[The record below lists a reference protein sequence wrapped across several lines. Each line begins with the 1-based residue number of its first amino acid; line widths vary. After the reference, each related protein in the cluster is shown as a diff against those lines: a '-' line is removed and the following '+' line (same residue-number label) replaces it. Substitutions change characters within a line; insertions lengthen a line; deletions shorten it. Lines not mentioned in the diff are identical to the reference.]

1 MTRLVATCLQMNT
14 RADGAT
20 EDQVQMFEA
29 KQAAERELKIA
40 EAEVARQKAQKRAP
54 NRDALKRL
62 EAAEEALEELM
73 QENLD
78 DFAEE

>member
-1 MTRLVATCLQMNT
+1 MNT

-20 EDQVQMFEA
+20 EEQVQKFEA
-29 KQAAERELKIA
+29 KQAAERELRGA

-54 NRDALKRL
+54 NKDALKRL

>member
-1 MTRLVATCLQMNT
+1 MNT

-20 EDQVQMFEA
+20 EEQVQKFEA
-29 KQAAERELKIA
+29 KQAAERELRVA
-40 EAEVARQKAQKRAP
+40 EAEVARQKAQKRPP

-62 EAAEEALEELM
+62 EAAEEALEDLM

>member
-1 MTRLVATCLQMNT
+1 MNT

-40 EAEVARQKAQKRAP
+40 EAEVARQKAQTRAP
-54 NRDALKRL
+54 SKDALKRL

>member
-1 MTRLVATCLQMNT
+1 MNT

-20 EDQVQMFEA
+20 EEQVQKFEA
-29 KQAAERELKIA
+29 KQAAERELRFA

-54 NRDALKRL
+54 STDALKRL
-62 EAAEEALEELM
+62 QFAEEALEELM